1 MIETHSPSY
10 DTIQTALTQLT
21 GLADRADLP
30 ALVERAPIILSD
42 DFFAAAQAAAAD
54 PAAAILRERLQWLTE
69 LRQQA
74 ERDVP
79 AAVQAVLAAT
89 TIEELRQVADQWP
102 LTLTDAFVEA
112 IEHLAQQ
119 FADAG
124 QLEIADRLRQ
134 RLVGLAQLRIYRET
148 WTETPQGKAIFAF
161 LNAEDDA
168 AALSV
173 FHAHRDLLDHPEAQ
187 RTLDDVLRGGN
198 PESQQ
203 RLERRRALLR
213 YLRGE
218 EQPQ

>member
-1 MIETHSPSY
+1 MIETHSPSH
-10 DTIQTALTQLT
+10 DTIQTALTQLI

-54 PAAAILRERLQWLTE
+54 PAAAILRERLQWLAE

-74 ERDVP
+74 EQDVP
-79 AAVQAVLAAT
+79 AALQAVVAAT
-89 TIEELRQVADQWP
+89 TLDELRQVADRWP

-112 IEHLAQQ
+112 IEYLAQQ

-124 QLEIADRLRQ
+124 QLEIADGLRQ
-134 RLVGLAQLRIYRET
+134 RLVGLAQLRVYRET

-187 RTLDDVLRGGN
+187 RTLDDVLHGGN

>member
-173 FHAHRDLLDHPEAQ
+173 FHTHRDLLDHPEAQ
-187 RTLDDVLRGGN
+187 RTLDDVLRGGD

>member
-1 MIETHSPSY
+1 MTEAHPVSNNA
-10 DTIQTALTQLT
+10 IQSALVQLT

-30 ALVERAPIILSD
+30 ALVERESIILSD

-74 ERDVP
+74 EQDVP
-79 AAVQAVLAAT
+79 AALQAVLAAT
-89 TIEELRQVADQWP
+89 TIEELRAVADRWP
-102 LTLTDAFVEA
+102 LTLTDAFAEA
-112 IEHLAQQ
+112 VDHLAQQ

-124 QLEIADRLRQ
+124 QTEIAAGLRQ

-187 RTLDDVLRGGN
+187 RTLDDVLHGGD

-218 EQPQ
+218 EQTP

>member
-1 MIETHSPSY
+1 MTEAHPIPHDAVQS
-10 DTIQTALTQLT
+10 ALTQLT

-54 PAAAILRERLQWLTE
+54 PAAAILRERLQWLAE

-74 ERDVP
+74 EQDVP
-79 AAVQAVLAAT
+79 AALQAVVAAT
-89 TIEELRQVADQWP
+89 TLDELRQVADQWP
-102 LTLTDAFVEA
+102 LTLTDAFAEA
-112 IEHLAQQ
+112 VEHLAQQ
-119 FADAG
+119 FSDAG
-124 QLEIADRLRQ
+124 QSEIADGLRQ
-134 RLVGLAQLRIYRET
+134 RLVGLAQLRVYRET

-168 AALSV
+168 AALSI

-187 RTLDDVLRGGN
+187 RTLDDVLHGGD

>member
-1 MIETHSPSY
+1 MTDAHPIPHDAVQS
-10 DTIQTALTQLT
+10 ALTQLT

-54 PAAAILRERLQWLTE
+54 PAAAILRERLQWLAE

-74 ERDVP
+74 EQDVP
-79 AAVQAVLAAT
+79 AALQAVVAAT
-89 TIEELRQVADQWP
+89 TLDELRQVVDHWP
-102 LTLTDAFVEA
+102 LTLTDAFAEA
-112 IEHLAQQ
+112 VEHLAQQ

-124 QLEIADRLRQ
+124 HAEIADGLRQ
-134 RLVGLAQLRIYRET
+134 RLVGLAQLRVYRET

-173 FHAHRDLLDHPEAQ
+173 FHTHRDLLDHPEAQ
-187 RTLDDVLRGGN
+187 RTLDDVLHGGDL
-198 PESQQ
+198 ESQQ

>member
-1 MIETHSPSY
+1 MTEAHPLPH
-10 DTIQTALTQLT
+10 DTVQSALTQLT

-30 ALVERAPIILSD
+30 ALVERAPIILRD
-42 DFFAAAQAAAAD
+42 DFFVAAQAAAAD
-54 PAAAILRERLQWLTE
+54 PAAAILRERLQWLAE

-74 ERDVP
+74 EQDVP
-79 AAVQAVLAAT
+79 AALQAVVAAT
-89 TIEELRQVADQWP
+89 TLDELRQVVDRWP
-102 LTLTDAFVEA
+102 LALTDAFAEA
-112 IEHLAQQ
+112 VEHLAQQ

-124 QLEIADRLRQ
+124 HAEIADGLRQ
-134 RLVGLAQLRIYRET
+134 RLVGLAQLRVYRET

-173 FHAHRDLLDHPEAQ
+173 FHTHRDLLDHPEAQ
-187 RTLDDVLRGGN
+187 RTLDDVLHGGD
-198 PESQQ
+198 PASQQ

-213 YLRGE
+213 YLRSE

>member
-173 FHAHRDLLDHPEAQ
+173 FHTHRDLLDHPEAQ

>member
-1 MIETHSPSY
+1 MTEAHPIPHDAVQS
-10 DTIQTALTQLT
+10 ALTQLT

-42 DFFAAAQAAAAD
+42 DFFAAAQAAAA
-54 PAAAILRERLQWLTE
+54 ILRERLQWLAE

-74 ERDVP
+74 EQDVP
-79 AAVQAVLAAT
+79 AALQAVVAAT
-89 TIEELRQVADQWP
+89 TLDELRQVADQWP
-102 LTLTDAFVEA
+102 LTLTDAFAEA
-112 IEHLAQQ
+112 VEHLAQQ

-124 QLEIADRLRQ
+124 HAEIADGWRQ
-134 RLVGLAQLRIYRET
+134 RLVGLAQLRVYRET

-187 RTLDDVLRGGN
+187 RTLDDVLHGGD

>member
-1 MIETHSPSY
+1 MTDAHPIPHDAVQS
-10 DTIQTALTQLT
+10 ALTQLT

-54 PAAAILRERLQWLTE
+54 PAAAILRERLQWLAE

-74 ERDVP
+74 EQDVP
-79 AAVQAVLAAT
+79 AALQAVVAAT
-89 TIEELRQVADQWP
+89 TLDELRQVVDHWP
-102 LTLTDAFVEA
+102 LTLTDAFAEA
-112 IEHLAQQ
+112 VEHLAQQ

-124 QLEIADRLRQ
+124 HAEIADGLRQ
-134 RLVGLAQLRIYRET
+134 RLVGLAQLRVYRET

-173 FHAHRDLLDHPEAQ
+173 FHTHRDLLDHPEAQ
-187 RTLDDVLRGGN
+187 RTLDDVLYGGDS
-198 PESQQ
+198 ESQQ